1 MSLEHWLLVTQFN
14 WDKVLQPNNWLT
26 ALFCVLLFLF
36 TLLLVTF
43 RRKMLLLFH
52 ALFSQRHFSLV
63 QRDGKVLET
72 RGSILLL
79 LFDLLTLT
87 AGLVM
92 FCTTYLPSPMSKL
105 PFVAYLGI
113 GFVVLL
119 SAYVLKLLANELY
132 SVLFGRDKERAAV
145 NQYKFIVMTD
155 FSVLAF
161 PMLLLVQYAG
171 FRFLYY
177 VLFAVLLVLLVIW
190 LYRLMKINSMSGHG
204 FHFFLYFCTLEI
216 LPWILLIKVLLIV

>member
-1 MSLEHWLLVTQFN
+1 MLLKHWLAVTQFN

-26 ALFCVLLFLF
+26 VLFCVLLFLF
-36 TLLLVTF
+36 TMLLVTF
-43 RRKMLLLFH
+43 RRKMFLLFR

-63 QRDGKVLET
+63 QRDGKVLES

-79 LFDLLTLT
+79 VFNLLTIT

-92 FCTTYLPSPMSKL
+92 FCTTYVPSPMSKL
-105 PFVAYLGI
+105 PFAAYLGI
-113 GFVVLL
+113 FFVVLL
-119 SAYVLKLLANELY
+119 LAYLLKLLVNELY

-155 FSVLAF
+155 FSVLLF
-161 PMLLLVQYAG
+161 PMLLLVHYTG
-171 FRFLYY
+171 LRFLYY
-177 VLFAVLLVLLVIW
+177 IIFSVFVFLIIMWV
-190 LYRLMKINSMSGHG
+190 YRLMKINSMRGHG

-216 LPWILLIKVLLIV
+216 LPWVLLFKVLLIV

>member
-1 MSLEHWLLVTQFN
+1 MLLKHWLVVTQFN

-26 ALFCVLLFLF
+26 VLFCVLLFLL
-36 TLLLVTF
+36 TILLVTF
-43 RRKMLLLFH
+43 RRKMFLLFR

-63 QRDGKVLET
+63 QRDGKVLES

-79 LFDLLTLT
+79 SFDLLTIT

-92 FCTTYLPSPMSKL
+92 FCTTFLPSSMSKL

-113 GFVVLL
+113 FFMGLL
-119 SAYVLKLLANELY
+119 LAYILKLLANELY
-132 SVLFGRDKERAAV
+132 SVLFSRDKERAAV

-155 FSVLAF
+155 FSVLLF
-161 PMLLLVQYAG
+161 PMLLLVHYTNL
-171 FRFLYY
+171 RFLYY
-177 VLFAVLLVLLVIW
+177 VIFALLIFLLVMWV
-190 LYRLMKINSMSGHG
+190 YRLMKINSMRGHG

-216 LPWILLIKVLLIV
+216 LPWVLLFKVLLIV

>member
-1 MSLEHWLLVTQFN
+1 MSLEHWLMVAQFN

-26 ALFCVLLFLF
+26 VLFCVLLFIF
-36 TLLLVTF
+36 TMLLVTF
-43 RRKMLLLFH
+43 RRKMLLLFR

-79 LFDLLTLT
+79 VFDLLTLT

-92 FCTTYLPSPMSKL
+92 FCTTYIPSPMSKL

-113 GFVVLL
+113 GFLILLL
-119 SAYVLKLLANELY
+119 SYVLKLLANELY
-132 SVLFGRDKERAAV
+132 SVLFARDKERAAV

-155 FSVLAF
+155 FSALVF
-161 PMLLLVQYAG
+161 PMLLLIHYAG
-171 FRFLYY
+171 LRFLYY
-177 VLFAVLLVLLVIW
+177 VIFSVLLILLVIW
-190 LYRLMKINSMSGHG
+190 FYRLMKINSMSGHG

-216 LPWILLIKVLLIV
+216 LPWILLFKVLLIV